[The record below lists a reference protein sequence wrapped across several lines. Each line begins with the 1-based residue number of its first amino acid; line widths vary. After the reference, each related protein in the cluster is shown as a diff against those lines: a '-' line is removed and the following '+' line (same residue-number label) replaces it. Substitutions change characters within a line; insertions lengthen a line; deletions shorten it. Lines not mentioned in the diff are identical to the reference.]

1 MILQGKLVFLRALEL
16 CDVDLLYKWENDP
29 EVWTIS
35 NTLKPFSRYT
45 LEEFIRVSVVDI
57 FESKQLRLMINEVK
71 SNNTVGIIDI
81 FEFDPFHLRAGIGI
95 LIAKEYRRLGYASES
110 IKLVKEYLFSVLK
123 VHQVFCNILANNQI
137 SISLFEKAGFKI
149 CGNKKEWILSQEGFV
164 DEYMLQCFNS

>member
-1 MILQGKLVFLRALEL
+1 MILQGKLVFLRALEP

-81 FEFDPFHLRAGIGI
+81 FEFDPFHLHVRAS
-95 LIAKEYRRLGYASES
+95 A
-110 IKLVKEYLFSVLK
+110 F
-123 VHQVFCNILANNQI
+123 
-137 SISLFEKAGFKI
+137 
-149 CGNKKEWILSQEGFV
+149 
-164 DEYMLQCFNS
+164 

>member
-1 MILQGKLVFLRALEL
+1 MILQGKFVFLRALEP

-45 LEEFIRVSVVDI
+45 LEEFIKTSVVDI
-57 FESKQLRLMINEVK
+57 FESKQLRLMINEKK

-81 FEFDPFHLRAGIGI
+81 FDFDPFHLRAGIGI
-95 LIAKEYRRLGYASES
+95 LIAKEYRRLGYATES
-110 IKLVKEYLFSVLK
+110 IALVKEYLFSILK
-123 VHQVFCNILANNQI
+123 VHQIFCHILTDNHV
-137 SISLFEKAGFKI
+137 SISLFEKLGFKI
-149 CGNKKEWILSQEGFV
+149 CGHKKEWILSQKGFL